1 MKKALNSYFLPLF
14 VLLLGGFIN
23 LYADSQYDS
32 EPQSACFI
40 QYEQDQCSDFSIGAQ
55 HLELE
60 KKHYAETEVG
70 EKEEKDEEAPSYNS
84 NIDLGSFLTAFF
96 YAPTQGHY
104 IGELETNLGCCAHD
118 PMAVGLKRHI
128 RFQVF
133 RI

>member
-1 MKKALNSYFLPLF
+1 MKKAFNSYFLPLC

-32 EPQSACFI
+32 DPESACFI
-40 QYEQDQCSDFSIGAQ
+40 QYEQDQCPVSSIGFQ

-70 EKEEKDEEAPSYNS
+70 EKEEKDEETSSYNP
-84 NIDLGSFLTAFF
+84 DLGHGSYLTAFF
-96 YAPTQGHY
+96 YVP
-104 IGELETNLGCCAHD
+104 IGEQYTSELGTNPGHLTLD
-118 PMAVGLKRHI
+118 SSIVDLKRHI